1 MSGSRTA
8 LSALRREWFLGV
20 ALAASL
26 IFYVGIPATSTAA
39 LAVKTLCLF
48 AVLMGCCLAV
58 VRHAEHLATRLGA
71 PYGTLLLT
79 LAVTLIE
86 VISIS
91 ALMAHAGDEPALA
104 RDTIF
109 SVVMILL
116 NFMVG
121 ISLLAGGWRYREQLF
136 NLQGANAYLGVII
149 PLTVLSLILP
159 SYTSTTAGPTL
170 SGAQEVFVALV
181 SIGLYTAFVAV
192 QTVRHRGYFVLE
204 EAAVHK
210 TPSSLTLPPALHAV
224 LLASYMAPL
233 VYLAEQLGEPVSELL
248 HICHAPPALGGIAI
262 ALLVAT
268 PEALGAVR
276 AALANQLQRA
286 MNIFMGSVL
295 STIGLTIPAMI
306 VVSRV
311 MGYDLVLG
319 LQNANAVMLI
329 LTLTVSLITFS
340 SNRTNV
346 LQGAVHLV
354 LFGAYLMLIFEA

>member
-1 MSGSRTA
+1 
-8 LSALRREWFLGV
+8 LRREWFLGV

-26 IFYVGIPATSTAA
+26 IFYAGIPATSTAA

-48 AVLMGCCLAV
+48 AVLMGCSLAV
-58 VRHAEHLATRLGA
+58 VRHAEHLAVRLGE

-91 ALMAHAGDEPALA
+91 ALMAHAGNASAQA

-170 SGAQEVFVALV
+170 SGAQEVFVGLV
-181 SIGLYTAFVAV
+181 SLGLYAAFLAV

-204 EAAVHK
+204 ETAAHK
-210 TPSSLTLPPALHAV
+210 APPSLTLPPALHAV
-224 LLASYMAPL
+224 LLAAYMAPL
-233 VYLAEQLGEPVSELL
+233 VYLADQLGEPVSELL
-248 HICHAPPALGGIAI
+248 RICHAPPALGGVAI

-311 MGYDLVLG
+311 MGYNLVLG
-319 LQNANAVMLI
+319 LQNANALMLI
-329 LTLTVSLITFS
+329 LTLAVSLITFS